1 MSIARKLTEYFD
13 RTQLMLRIE
22 KRWSSL
28 ADKIRA
34 GWRGGSARTRSD
46 ANCEPTRNDSLYEG
60 GGSFS
65 QSRPDPATPGK
76 PVKRVLIY
84 RLGSLGDTVVA
95 LPCLHKVA
103 EVFPDA
109 ERYVLTN
116 LPVSS
121 KAAPLESILANS
133 GLIDGVVLYPVRLRS
148 IARLWDL
155 ASRLR
160 ALEVSTLVYLMD
172 FRGVLTVYR
181 DLAFFRLCGVK
192 HIVGAPNLWTLIKQ
206 DKVDADGNVEQECI
220 RLAATLAEFGP
231 VDLDRRAS
239 WDLMLTDAER
249 HVAGDAVAPF
259 ASRPFIAINMGG
271 KVAQNHWGNEN
282 WRGLFIELAQTH
294 GSYGLL
300 VVGGAD
306 DASCVGEVTGNWP
319 SPVVNACGRLSPR
332 ESAAALESACLFIGH
347 DSGPMHLAAACGVV
361 CVALFSG
368 NNPPRKWHPYGPRH
382 RVIQRMEGIALI
394 SVKEVAAA
402 VRASLPAPAA
412 VKTHS

>member
-1 MSIARKLTEYFD
+1 MLGTEKL
-13 RTQLMLRIE
+13 
-22 KRWSSL
+22 WSSL

-34 GWRGGSARTRSD
+34 GWRGRCARAKSD
-46 ANCEPTRNDSLYEG
+46 ADPEPVRNDGRNEEG
-60 GGSFS
+60 KSFS
-65 QSRPDPATPGK
+65 RSRPDPAGSGK
-76 PVKRVLIY
+76 PVERILIY

-133 GLIDGVVLYPVRLRS
+133 GLINGVVLYPVRLRS

-155 ASRLR
+155 ALRLR

-181 DLAFFRLCGVK
+181 DLIFFRLCGVK
-192 HIVGAPNLWTLIKQ
+192 HIIGAPNLWTLIKQ
-206 DKVDADGNVEQECI
+206 DRLDADGNVEQECA
-220 RLAATLAEFGP
+220 RLAATVAELGP

-239 WDLMLTDAER
+239 WDLLLTDAER
-249 HVAGDAVAPF
+249 RVAGDAVAPF
-259 ASRPFIAINMGG
+259 GSRPFIAINMGG

-282 WRGLFIELAQTH
+282 WRGLFVELAQTH

-300 VVGGAD
+300 VIGGAD
-306 DASCVGEVTGNWP
+306 DASCVGEVTENWP

-332 ESAAALESACLFIGH
+332 ESAAALERACLFIGH
-347 DSGPMHLAAACGVV
+347 DSGPMHLAAASEVV

-382 RVIQRMEGIALI
+382 RVIQRMDGIALI
-394 SVKEVAAA
+394 RVEEVAAA
-402 VRASLPAPAA
+402 VRESLPAPAS